1 MTFMPRCARRS
12 AWRWH
17 TVSPGEAGVALRYW
31 RSRPAHRRPCAV
43 PLGGRGARARPE
55 RGSEKQDLP
64 GIVGLSRCIRLDQ
77 VSSACHG
84 LEKRVHTA
92 D

>member
-17 TVSPGEAGVALRYW
+17 TVSPGEADVALRYW

-43 PLGGRGARARPE
+43 RSGTTGP